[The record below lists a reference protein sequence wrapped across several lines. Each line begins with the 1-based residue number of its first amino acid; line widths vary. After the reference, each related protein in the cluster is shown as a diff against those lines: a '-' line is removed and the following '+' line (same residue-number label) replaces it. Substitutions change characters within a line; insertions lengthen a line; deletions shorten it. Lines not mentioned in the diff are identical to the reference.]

1 MGNPQDHIAD
11 TLKTVRGTASDED
24 IKLIQDVVD
33 LVIDGQDT
41 TKSKN
46 ALESILSRGKKYGIT
61 VDSLYQDLLKSG
73 VDPKEIE
80 YPIYKNDK
88 LEFLKKWL
96 LPPHGPSH
104 QMYTHKGWN
113 HDYSPED
120 GDDWSGQAKN
130 QSWEVK
136 KKMLVDIAK
145 KIYPSSDAEK
155 IAVTLYNVH
164 RLRDLQCNGTEK
176 QKPGEHLKNI
186 PDELE
191 KFTLPLIKDENKK
204 RKFAKEIADIR
215 SEIKD
220 YYENYFT
227 KGFNEDINNP
237 LYRHVD
243 SLIGSLEGDNGG
255 MLGDI
260 YSETISH
267 ACLLR

>member
-11 TLKTVRGTASDED
+11 TFKTVRGTASDEE
-24 IKLIQDVVD
+24 IKIIQDVVD

-46 ALESILSRGKKYGIT
+46 ALESILSRSKKYGIS
-61 VDSLYQDLLKSG
+61 VDSLYQDLLNSG

-120 GDDWSGQAKN
+120 GDDWSGVSKN

-191 KFTLPLIKDENKK
+191 KYTLPLIKDENKK
-204 RKFAKEIADIR
+204 RKFAKEIADLR
-215 SEIKD
+215 TEIDD
-220 YYENYFT
+220 YYANYFA
-227 KGFNEDINNP
+227 KGYNEDINNP
-237 LYRHVD
+237 LYKHIN
-243 SLIGSLEGDNGG
+243 SLIGSFEGANAG
-255 MLGDI
+255 MMGDI
-260 YSETISH
+260 YF
-267 ACLLR
+267 CLFR